1 MSMILARSMKLVL
14 VAFILLNALM
24 TSAQRQQTFK
34 TEMGLVWP
42 DAGD

>member
-1 MSMILARSMKLVL
+1 MKLIM

-24 TSAQRQQTFK
+24 TSAQRQQTFE

-42 DAGD
+42 GAGDWI